1 MRRNFPT
8 IFVILILIILIWC
21 SACVS
26 QSSSDKIPQ
35 QKEALT
41 EVIRPLESQRINFEK
56 VKAELIAYRLE
67 FINDPI
73 TAKTVYYMRSRDV
86 DASGNATGWIFGVY
100 KGSDAEFLV
109 YDQSGWTTIR
119 NATIPSDT
127 IVLDTIVSPDFLFK
141 QNKELISG
149 NPSPAIPERRDL
161 ELQRGVYKL
170 TITSGSNS
178 RILKFNATTGALI
191 T

>member
-8 IFVILILIILIWC
+8 IFVILMLIILIWC

-26 QSSSDKIPQ
+26 QSSDKIPQ
-35 QKEALT
+35 QKDGIT
-41 EVIRPLESQRINFEK
+41 EVIKPVEPQRINFEK
-56 VKAELIAYRLE
+56 VKAELIEYRLNL
-67 FINDPI
+67 INDPI

-86 DASGNATGWIFGVY
+86 DESGNATGWIFGVY
-100 KGSDAEFLV
+100 NGGEAEFLV
-109 YDQSGWTTIR
+109 YDRTGWTTIR
-119 NATIPSDT
+119 NATLPSEK
-127 IVLDTIVSPDFLFK
+127 IVLDTIVSPDFLFE

-170 TITSGSNS
+170 TITSSSNS
-178 RILKFNATTGALI
+178 RILMFNATTGALI

>member
-1 MRRNFPT
+1 M
-8 IFVILILIILIWC
+8 LIILIWC
-21 SACVS
+21 SACVL
-26 QSSSDKIPQ
+26 QSSSDKVPQ
-35 QKEALT
+35 QKEGLT
-41 EVIRPLESQRINFEK
+41 EVIKPVESQRINFEK
-56 VKAELIAYRLE
+56 VKTELVAYRLN

-73 TAKTVYYMRSRDV
+73 TSKTVYYMRSRDM
-86 DASGNATGWIFGVY
+86 DESGNATGWIFGVY
-100 KGSDAEFLV
+100 RGSEAEFLV
-109 YDQSGWTTIR
+109 YDQTGWTTIR
-119 NATIPSDT
+119 NATLPSEK

-170 TITSGSNS
+170 TITSGSNN
-178 RILKFNATTGALI
+178 RILTFNATTGALI

>member
-1 MRRNFPT
+1 M
-8 IFVILILIILIWC
+8 LIILIWC

-26 QSSSDKIPQ
+26 QSSSDKIPE
-35 QKEALT
+35 QKEGLT
-41 EVIRPLESQRINFEK
+41 EVIKPVEPQRFNFGT
-56 VKAELIAYRLE
+56 VKAELIAYRLN
-67 FINDPI
+67 FINDSI
-73 TAKTVYYMRSRDV
+73 TAKTVYYMRSRDM
-86 DASGNATGWIFGVY
+86 DETGNSNGWIFGVY
-100 KGSDAEFLV
+100 SGGEAEFLV
-109 YDQSGWTTIR
+109 YDQTGWTTIR
-119 NATIPSDT
+119 NATLPSDK
-127 IVLDTIVSPDFLFK
+127 IALDTIVSPDFLFE

-149 NPSPAIPERRDL
+149 NPSPTIPERRDL